1 MSQLASWPMAPLERL
16 VLETQYGTSSK
27 ANDAGRGQPIIRMN
41 NLTYEGNFDISDLK
55 WVELAE
61 NEREKLV
68 LHQGDLLFNRTN
80 SRELVGKTG
89 VWNGPEGYTFAGYL
103 IRVRLR
109 QDMVLPRWVAAFMN
123 SPEGKKTLFNMAK
136 PSINM
141 ANISA
146 SDLLRLYIP
155 VAPIEHQKKTIA
167 ILDKADA
174 IRRKR
179 KQAIALTDQLLRSTF
194 LEMFGDPVTNPKGWP
209 VATVGDLCEQGGNL
223 VDGPFGSSLKP
234 EHYASSGVRVI
245 RNWNIRD
252 DFFDESD
259 FRYVDFTKF
268 EEIRRSEVSAGDI
281 LITTKGTVGDICMMP
296 SLTGESVLSASG
308 TVRLRLPPHS
318 VLLAPFVVWQ
328 MILPSYKQYLHSFEA
343 GSAQQYLNL
352 SAIKKMRLMIPS
364 MVDQQRFCNL
374 RLRVLG
380 IKKKQEAAQLDTAAL
395 FSSLTD
401 RAFRGE
407 LSHTEQVAG
416 QLSMFNK

>member
-1 MSQLASWPMAPLERL
+1 MSAATPRILLGELATL
-16 VLETQYGTSSK
+16 VTKGTTPK
-27 ANDAGRGQPIIRMN
+27 TLGYLYTKTGIPFLRAEN
-41 NLTYEGNFDISDLK
+41 ISDLSVK
-55 WVELAE
+55 W
-61 NEREKLV
+61 
-68 LHQGDLLFNRTN
+68 
-80 SRELVGKTG
+80 
-89 VWNGPEGYTFAGYL
+89 
-103 IRVRLR
+103 
-109 QDMVLPRWVAAFMN
+109 
-123 SPEGKKTLFNMAK
+123 
-136 PSINM
+136 
-141 ANISA
+141 
-146 SDLLRLYIP
+146 SDDALYIDEVTDKALSRSRIFP
-155 VAPIEHQKKTIA
+155 NDVLISIAGTIGRVGVVPEEAPPLNCNQAVAIVRPGPRVSPRYLAYWLSCGDAQRQIAKAQVTATISNLSLGQISKLEVPLPPLPEQRRIA
-167 ILDKADA
+167 DILDKADA

-234 EHYASSGVRVI
+234 EHYTSSGVRVI

-259 FRYVDFTKF
+259 FRYVDLTKF

-296 SLTGESVLSASG
+296 SLAGESVLSASG

-352 SAIKKMRLMIPS
+352 SAIKKMRLVVPS
-364 MVDQQRFCNL
+364 MVYQQRFCDL

>member
-1 MSQLASWPMAPLERL
+1 MAPLERL

-55 WVELAE
+55 WVELAD

-109 QDMVLPRWVAAFMN
+109 QDIVLPRWVAAFMN

-146 SDLLRLYIP
+146 SDLLRLYVP

-194 LEMFGDPVTNPKGWP
+194 LEMFGDPVTNPKGFP
-209 VATVGDLCEQGGNL
+209 NATLAEVATFRSGEFLPAREMDKDGIYPVYGGNGITGFHGKYMFQEPMVVVGRVGVYCGATHL
-223 VDGPFGSSLKP
+223 TQENSWITDNALYV
-234 EHYASSGVRVI
+234 ASMS
-245 RNWNIRD
+245 
-252 DFFDESD
+252 
-259 FRYVDFTKF
+259 
-268 EEIRRSEVSAGDI
+268 
-281 LITTKGTVGDICMMP
+281 P
-296 SLTGESVLSASG
+296 SLTKTYLYHALVNAKLNQYAS
-308 TVRLRLPPHS
+308 
-318 VLLAPFVVWQ
+318 Q
-328 MILPSYKQYLHSFEA
+328 
-343 GSAQQYLNL
+343 SAQPLI
-352 SAIKKMRLMIPS
+352 SGSRLGRVPVLIPP
-364 MVDQQRFCNL
+364 VPVQQRFAEIAL
-374 RLRVLG
+374 SHERLSQRQRQSEEHV
-380 IKKKQEAAQLDTAAL
+380 AQLFGAL
-395 FSSLTD
+395 VD
-401 RAFRGE
+401 RAFSGD
-407 LSHTEQVAG
+407 LSQTEQVAG